1 MNGQPTI
8 QYLGFRPSPQGREYA
23 FSVRETSC
31 DPCEYF
37 LTIAN
42 EDFKG
47 HGVRFQDAP
56 SICSQRLHRE
66 LAAAANHP
74 VQTCYLITQT
84 ELAEYRAA
92 HAPRT
97 PGRHS

>member
-8 QYLGFRPSPQGREYA
+8 QYLGFRPSPQGR
-23 FSVRETSC
+23 
-31 DPCEYF
+31 
-37 LTIAN
+37 
-42 EDFKG
+42 
-47 HGVRFQDAP
+47 VRFQDAP
-56 SICSQRLHRE
+56 GICSQRLQRE

-74 VQTCYLITQT
+74 QETRYHITAA

-97 PGRHS
+97 PGRRS

>member
-8 QYLGFRPSPQGREYA
+8 QYLGFRPSSQGREYA

-31 DPCEYF
+31 EPCEYF
-37 LTIAN
+37 VTIAH
-42 EDFKG
+42 EDFQG
-47 HGVRFQDAP
+47 RVRFQDAP
-56 SICSQRLHRE
+56 GICSQRLQRE

-74 VQTCYLITQT
+74 LETRYLITEA

-97 PGRHS
+97 PGRRS